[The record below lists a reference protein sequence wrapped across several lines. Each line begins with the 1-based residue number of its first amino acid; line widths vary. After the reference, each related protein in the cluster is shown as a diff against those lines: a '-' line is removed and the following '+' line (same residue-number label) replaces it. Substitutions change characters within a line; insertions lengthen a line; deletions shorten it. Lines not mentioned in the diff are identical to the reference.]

1 MNKKYLALAVAASMA
16 APLAVQAQ
24 TEMPQV
30 YGRAHLSFD
39 YLDNGDQGAANVSS
53 NSSRIGFRGNHPLD
67 YGLTAFYQVE
77 GEVFYDAG
85 QNSSFNS
92 RDTFAGIRGDFGMLR
107 LGRFDSP
114 MKRVRSRTDLFGD
127 QVGDARNITRGA
139 LSPHYDDRLRNSIH
153 YQTPALGPVTLDVQ
167 YATSQ
172 SGSDTGGESNSD
184 VDAISASITFA
195 QGPLTLIAAY
205 EQFSGGDDDPSA
217 FRLGGF
223 YDIADLRLTAFY
235 QSASDDP
242 ALGDTD
248 VYGVGAR
255 YTIGAGAIKAQYYA
269 NSIDDVDDAD
279 SSMFAIGYE
288 HRLARNFT
296 GYINYAFVSND
307 DNVNLVPYTQARST
321 GDLDAVAGETTSG
334 ASIGMIYNF

>member
-1 MNKKYLALAVAASMA
+1 MNKRYTALALASA
-16 APLAVQAQ
+16 LATPMIVQAEAP
-24 TEMPQV
+24 TV

-39 YLDNGDQGAANVSS
+39 YLDNGDEGAANVSS
-53 NSSRIGFRGNHPLD
+53 NSSRLGFKGSHELD
-67 YGLTAFYQVE
+67 YGLTGIYQIE
-77 GEVFYDAG
+77 GEVFFDAG
-85 QNSSFNS
+85 QNTSFNS
-92 RDTFAGIRGDFGMLR
+92 RDTFAGIRGDFGMIR

-153 YQTPALGPVTLDVQ
+153 YQTPALGPITLDVQ

-172 SGSDTGGESNSD
+172 SGSDTGGEKNSD

-195 QGPLTLIAAY
+195 QGPVGLIAAY

-217 FRLGGF
+217 FRLGGW
-223 YDIADLRLTAFY
+223 YDIADFRFTAFY
-235 QSASDDP
+235 QGASDDP

-248 VYGVGAR
+248 VYGIGAR
-255 YTIGAGAIKAQYYA
+255 YRIGAGAIKAQYYA
-269 NSIDDVDDAD
+269 NSVDPDDAD

-288 HRLARNFT
+288 HRLASNFT
-296 GYINYAFVSND
+296 SYVNYAMVSND
-307 DNVNLVPYTQARST
+307 DNANLVPYNQARST
-321 GDLDAVAGETTSG
+321 GNLDAVAGETTSG
-334 ASIGMIYNF
+334 VSVGMIYNF